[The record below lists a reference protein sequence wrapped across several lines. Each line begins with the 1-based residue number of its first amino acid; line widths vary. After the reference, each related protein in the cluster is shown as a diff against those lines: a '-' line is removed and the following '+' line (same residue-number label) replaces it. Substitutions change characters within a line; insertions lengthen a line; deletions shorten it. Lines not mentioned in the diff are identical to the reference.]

1 MALCHHPIAATD
13 AATNLAGGGAWRD
26 GQTAR
31 RPLATPLNLVLHCC
45 VLLAGAKVSVHTQW
59 QNLEQMNQLAHG
71 MVSFPI
77 RCQDGSARRGREQ
90 SMDPLFQELRI
101 NMAATPVPTGV
112 DGRWRRRMA
121 TLGPHSCLPSPLVS
135 GTPFCNSICRSGF
148 FHRDLLTSRH

>member
-1 MALCHHPIAATD
+1 MRQRTWQ
-13 AATNLAGGGAWRD
+13 GGGL
-26 GQTAR
+26 AR
-31 RPLATPLNLVLHCC
+31 RPNSPPPTGDTSKSCPPLLRFIGRRQSLSAHAVAKSRTNESACARYG
-45 VLLAGAKVSVHTQW
+45 LLPNQMPGRIGPTWKRAK
-59 QNLEQMNQLAHG
+59 
-71 MVSFPI
+71 
-77 RCQDGSARRGREQ
+77 